1 MRYFFFFCTYQSVGV
16 LKARVEEGGSN
27 KMYDTQTRVRL
38 VKSRVHK
45 KRFRQTNRAST
56 CLSTLCV
63 ILFSLL
69 IGTTGAA
76 TGQPQIIAQGMYG
89 SILLHENAGGYV
101 LVGVVSFTIAVIL
114 TVICFKRKE
123 NRSKKA

>member
-1 MRYFFFFCTYQSVGV
+1 
-16 LKARVEEGGSN
+16 
-27 KMYDTQTRVRL
+27 MYDTKTRVRL

-45 KRFRQTNRAST
+45 KRFRQTKRAIT
-56 CLSTLCV
+56 RLSALCV

-69 IGTTGAA
+69 VGTAGAA

-123 NRSKKA
+123 TRSKKA